1 MKNRIIGIVLA
12 AMMVVSVASVATA
25 ADDFKRYSVGLQA
38 MYINPDVDCK
48 DLPVLDAEPAI
59 TAGLTVEYFFTPSIS
74 AELVAAVAKHDLEIA
89 DQNLGSLWIL
99 PPSLYAKYHFMPKS
113 KISPYI
119 GVGVNWVYAW
129 DEKLYLPGVGALD
142 VDVEDSFGWAA
153 KAGADIQVTDNL
165 YLNVDVMYLSV
176 ETELNV
182 KAGGATVLSG
192 SDIDIDPWVYS
203 IGAKYRF

>member
-1 MKNRIIGIVLA
+1 MKNRIVGIVLA
-12 AMMVVSVASVATA
+12 ALMVVSVASVSTA
-25 ADDFKRYSVGLQA
+25 AEDFKRWSAGLQL
-38 MYINPDVDCK
+38 MYINPDVDVA
-48 DLPVLDAEPAI
+48 DLSVLDAEPAI
-59 TAGLTVEYFFTPSIS
+59 TGGLTVEYFFTPSIS

-119 GVGVNWVYAW
+119 GVGVNWVKAW
-129 DEKLYLPGVGALD
+129 DEKLYLPGVGSLD

-153 KAGADIQVTDNL
+153 KAGADIQVSENL

-182 KAGGATVLSG
+182 KAGGASVLSG

>member
-1 MKNRIIGIVLA
+1 VKNRIVGIVLA
-12 AMMVVSVASVATA
+12 ALMVVSVASVSTA
-25 ADDFKRYSVGLQA
+25 AEDFKRWSAGLQL
-38 MYINPDVDCK
+38 MYINPDVDVA
-48 DLPVLDAEPAI
+48 DLSVLDAEPAI
-59 TAGLTVEYFFTPSIS
+59 TGGLTVEYFFTPSIS

-119 GVGVNWVYAW
+119 GVGVNWVKAW
-129 DEKLYLPGVGALD
+129 DEKLYLPGVGSLD

-153 KAGADIQVTDNL
+153 KAGADIQVSENL

-182 KAGGATVLSG
+182 KAGGASVLSG

>member
-1 MKNRIIGIVLA
+1 
-12 AMMVVSVASVATA
+12 
-25 ADDFKRYSVGLQA
+25 
-38 MYINPDVDCK
+38 
-48 DLPVLDAEPAI
+48 
-59 TAGLTVEYFFTPSIS
+59 
-74 AELVAAVAKHDLEIA
+74 VAAVAKHDLEIA

-119 GVGVNWVYAW
+119 GVGVNWVKAW
-129 DEKLYLPGVGALD
+129 DEKLYLPGTGSLD

-153 KAGADIQVTDNL
+153 KAGADIQVSENL

-182 KAGGATVLSG
+182 KAGGASVLSG

>member
-1 MKNRIIGIVLA
+1 MKNRIVGIVLA

-25 ADDFKRYSVGLQA
+25 ADDFKRFSIGMQA
-38 MYINPDVDCK
+38 MYINPDVDCN
-48 DLPVLDAEPAI
+48 DLSALGLGLDAEPAV
-59 TAGLTVEYFFTPSIS
+59 TAGITLEYFFTPSIS

-89 DQNLGSLWIL
+89 NQNLGSLWIL
-99 PPSLYAKYHFMPKS
+99 PPSLYAKYHFMPES

-129 DEKLYLPGVGALD
+129 DEKLAGLD

>member
-1 MKNRIIGIVLA
+1 MKNRIVGIVLA
-12 AMMVVSVASVATA
+12 ALMVVSVASVSTA
-25 ADDFKRYSVGLQA
+25 AEDFKRWSAGLQL
-38 MYINPDVDCK
+38 MYINPDVDVA
-48 DLPVLDAEPAI
+48 DLSVLDAEPAI
-59 TAGLTVEYFFTPSIS
+59 TGGLTVEYFFTPSIS

-119 GVGVNWVYAW
+119 GVGVNWVKAW
-129 DEKLYLPGVGALD
+129 DEKLYLPGVGSLD

-153 KAGADIQVTDNL
+153 KAGADIQVTENL

-182 KAGGATVLSG
+182 KAGGASVLSG

>member
-1 MKNRIIGIVLA
+1 VKNRIVGIVLA
-12 AMMVVSVASVATA
+12 ALMVVSVASVSTA
-25 ADDFKRYSVGLQA
+25 AEDFKRWSAGLQL
-38 MYINPDVDCK
+38 MYINPDVDVA
-48 DLPVLDAEPAI
+48 DLSVLDAEPAI
-59 TAGLTVEYFFTPSIS
+59 TGGLTVEYFFTPSIS

-119 GVGVNWVYAW
+119 GVGVNWVKAW
-129 DEKLYLPGVGALD
+129 DEKLYLPGTGSLD

-153 KAGADIQVTDNL
+153 KAGADIQVSENL

-182 KAGGATVLSG
+182 KAGGASVLSG

>member
-1 MKNRIIGIVLA
+1 VKNRIVGIVLA
-12 AMMVVSVASVATA
+12 ALMVVSVASVSTA
-25 ADDFKRYSVGLQA
+25 AEDFKRWSAGLQL
-38 MYINPDVDCK
+38 MYINPDVDVA
-48 DLPVLDAEPAI
+48 DLSVLDAEPAI
-59 TAGLTVEYFFTPSIS
+59 TGGLTVEYFFTPSIS
-74 AELVAAVAKHDLEIA
+74 AELVAAVAKHDLEI
-89 DQNLGSLWIL
+89 DNQNLGSLWIL

-119 GVGVNWVYAW
+119 GVGVNWVKAW
-129 DEKLYLPGVGALD
+129 DEKLYLPGVGPLD

-153 KAGADIQVTDNL
+153 KAGADIQVTENL

-182 KAGGATVLSG
+182 KAGGASVLSG